1 VETSVEERDQIF
13 GDVRVGGVVAFL
25 ALFVVAREEVVDGEV
40 DIEVGALQLAYYQVP
55 ALALEDDLGLRD
67 EFLWDV
73 GRRHSHHG
81 AAAARAA
88 GADDDRGAATTY
100 QQKKNPDLYFF
111 NCDHVWTGIGT
122 IAILVERDDLP
133 LLLPPRIAV
142 LDRMILAL
150 VRGICLPL
158 PVGLL
163 LPPPP
168 APPLPEPPVAP
179 PPELRNNQDL
189 GCINETF

>member
-1 VETSVEERDQIF
+1 MSSENIASASDDDGVVGWKPPSRSENQIF

-100 QQKKNPDLYFF
+100 PTNKKIPICIFL
-111 NCDHVWTGIGT
+111 
-122 IAILVERDDLP
+122 IATTS
-133 LLLPPRIAV
+133 
-142 LDRMILAL
+142 
-150 VRGICLPL
+150 G
-158 PVGLL
+158 
-163 LPPPP
+163 
-168 APPLPEPPVAP
+168 PES
-179 PPELRNNQDL
+179 E
-189 GCINETF
+189 

>member
-1 VETSVEERDQIF
+1 MGRPLLELLVPMMTGAPRPPTQQTKKSR
-13 GDVRVGGVVAFL
+13 
-25 ALFVVAREEVVDGEV
+25 FV
-40 DIEVGALQLAYYQVP
+40 
-55 ALALEDDLGLRD
+55 
-67 EFLWDV
+67 
-73 GRRHSHHG
+73 
-81 AAAARAA
+81 
-88 GADDDRGAATTY
+88 
-100 QQKKNPDLYFF
+100 FF
-111 NCDHVWTGIGT
+111 YCDHVWTGIGT

>member
-88 GADDDRGAATTY
+88 GADDDRGAATTAVAAAADSRVGPHDPRPRPRHLPAAAGGFAAAAPAGAAAARTPGGAPAGTA
-100 QQKKNPDLYFF
+100 QQPRFF
-111 NCDHVWTGIGT
+111 
-122 IAILVERDDLP
+122 R
-133 LLLPPRIAV
+133 
-142 LDRMILAL
+142 
-150 VRGICLPL
+150 
-158 PVGLL
+158 
-163 LPPPP
+163 
-168 APPLPEPPVAP
+168 
-179 PPELRNNQDL
+179 
-189 GCINETF
+189 